1 MERNFAMTDLGRMRY
16 FLGIEVKQD
25 DSGIFI
31 HQQKYAV
38 EILKRFKMN
47 ECNSVCNP
55 IVPGCRLKR
64 DVEGKASDAT
74 AYKQMVGCLM
84 YLLATRPDMAFSV
97 CLVARYM
104 ERPTEIH
111 VAAVKRILRYLKGT
125 TSYGLWYEKG
135 KGDELTGWSDSD
147 YAGDIDD
154 RRSTSGYVFMI
165 GTKVVSWS
173 SRKQPIVTLST
184 TEAEFI
190 AAASC
195 ACQGIWLSR
204 ILAFINKRRKKD
216 CITIL
221 CDNSS
226 SIKLSKNPVM
236 HGRSKHID
244 VRFHFLGDLT
254 KDGSIQLVHCSTI
267 DQVADIMTKAL
278 SLESFS
284 RNRDK
289 LGLCKLEEIN

>member
-1 MERNFAMTDLGRMRY
+1 
-16 FLGIEVKQD
+16 
-25 DSGIFI
+25 
-31 HQQKYAV
+31 
-38 EILKRFKMN
+38 
-47 ECNSVCNP
+47 
-55 IVPGCRLKR
+55 
-64 DVEGKASDAT
+64 
-74 AYKQMVGCLM
+74 
-84 YLLATRPDMAFSV
+84 
-97 CLVARYM
+97 M

-125 TSYGLWYEKG
+125 TSYGLWYERG

-165 GTKVVSWS
+165 GTKAVSWPS
-173 SRKQPIVTLST
+173 KKQPIVTLST

-204 ILAFINKRRKKD
+204 ILALIDRRRKKE

-226 SIKLSKNPVM
+226 SIKLSRNHVM

-244 VRFHFLGDLT
+244 VRFHFLRDLT
-254 KDGSIQLVHCSTI
+254 KSGSVQLVHCSSI